1 MKKEEIIDDVERN
14 EFGDEFVVGCYQCGE
29 DVNEVEENWAIIIFC
44 KECNKY

>member
-29 DVNEVEENWAIIIFC
+29 DVNEVEENGLC